1 VSHLVWDAVST
12 SSNPNL
18 NPLCGKKIRITR
30 YDPTKGG
37 NRSVD
42 VEVVDRCT
50 GCQPQDV
57 DLSLDM
63 FTSLAEEGQ
72 GRVVGSWAWLN

>member
-1 VSHLVWDAVST
+1 
-12 SSNPNL
+12 
-18 NPLCGKKIRITR
+18 
-30 YDPTKGG
+30 
-37 NRSVD
+37 VD

-50 GCQPQDV
+50 GCQPQDI

-63 FTSLAEEGQ
+63 FTSLADEGQ

>member
-1 VSHLVWDAVST
+1 VST

-30 YDPTKGG
+30 FDAAKGR
-37 NRSVD
+37 NSSVD

-50 GCQPQDV
+50 GCKPEDI

-63 FTSLAEEGQ
+63 FTALADEGQ